1 MSTLIVVYT
10 RSKNNLLLA
19 QELQMRLQCKL
30 HLLTEVKPRSGFS
43 VLLEPLFPAK
53 TELVDTEISLTPYE
67 QIIFVAPVW
76 WKRVAAPMRLF
87 MQQHKE
93 EVKKYSFITMC
104 NGVVGQKEKLEEEL
118 TALLGQRPVAVTEL
132 WVGSLIFRAIRH
144 DLALFDEEITAFL

>member
-53 TELVDTEISLTPYE
+53 RTCGYRNFPY
-67 QIIFVAPVW
+67 P
-76 WKRVAAPMRLF
+76 L
-87 MQQHKE
+87 
-93 EVKKYSFITMC
+93 
-104 NGVVGQKEKLEEEL
+104 
-118 TALLGQRPVAVTEL
+118 
-132 WVGSLIFRAIRH
+132 
-144 DLALFDEEITAFL
+144 